1 MTPEEKARV
10 KIDQMFNDAGWTV
23 VDRGLKSNKVPSDS
37 NVVISTIQRLFPLLT
52 GKEITDDDDM
62 TLTTLMQTISRRAIT
77 SARQSHSCRNY

>member
-10 KIDQMFNDAGWTV
+10 KIDQMFNDAGWKV

-37 NVVISTIQRLFPLLT
+37 NVVISTIQRLFSLLT

-77 SARQSHSCRNY
+77 SARQWQSCRNY